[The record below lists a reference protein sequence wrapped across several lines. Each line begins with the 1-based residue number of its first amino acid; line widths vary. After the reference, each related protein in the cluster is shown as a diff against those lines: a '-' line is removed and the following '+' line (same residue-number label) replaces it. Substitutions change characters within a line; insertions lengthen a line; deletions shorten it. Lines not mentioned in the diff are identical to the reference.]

1 MYPSV
6 KKAVVTPYSASRPQ
20 HPLMQAR
27 ASFTAARKVAAITLG
42 TLMLS
47 ACVEALWSSSYS
59 EEGADGTLANV
70 VVPGPGDSVLL
81 AGNVILPGDPQTL
94 LLRGDPFIA
103 RHSAQGEL
111 LWRYRPQDG
120 TSFVGATSLDT
131 APDGSIYFTDMR
143 ESDLVLTKLDADGNR
158 LWEYRRPQVDD
169 LFNAGL
175 ALLTKT
181 VGTDLVLMG
190 VTRQADETDPPGTL
204 VALDR
209 QGQVLWE
216 FNGIGSGAFD
226 QSVRFTAGILADGR
240 IATFYSWSEWDAAG
254 RSGGVITVLD
264 TAGNTLATAD
274 QATLGLNRIFDLVA
288 AGENIAVVGR
298 TEQGSRL
305 LVLGRDMDVLLQRDF
320 GDSNTAR
327 LATQDDTLCF
337 ALLTVNDPV
346 TDFVERGITTLG
358 IIDHS
363 GRATWETTLTD
374 YNSRS
379 ASLTADNHRCAYSDM
394 TLLPPDGYQDASRI
408 QTRTQIYSAQGV
420 LDTVTVPGDPGI
432 ANVGHALLRGQAL
445 YTAANTTQPLSEYLE
460 QTPTATLYK
469 HRVY

>member
-1 MYPSV
+1 MSSSI
-6 KKAVVTPYSASRPQ
+6 VTTTGRQ
-20 HPLMQAR
+20 DR
-27 ASFTAARKVAAITLG
+27 ASFTSARKVVVLTLG

-47 ACVEALWSSSYS
+47 ACVEALWSASYS
-59 EEGADGTLANV
+59 EEGADGTLANF

-81 AGNVILPGDPQTL
+81 AGDVILPGDPETF

-143 ESDLVLTKLDADGNR
+143 EQHLVLTKLDADGNR
-158 LWEYRRPQVDD
+158 LWEYRRPQEDD
-169 LFNAGL
+169 LFNPAL
-175 ALLTKT
+175 ALLAKT

-190 VTRQADETDPPGTL
+190 VTRQAEAAEPPGTL
-204 VALDR
+204 LALDQKGR
-209 QGQVLWE
+209 VLWE
-216 FNGIGSGAFD
+216 FNGIGGGIGGATFD
-226 QSVRFTAGILADGR
+226 QSIRFTAGILGDGR

-254 RSGGVITVLD
+254 RGGGMITVLD
-264 TAGNTLATAD
+264 TAGNALATVD
-274 QATLGLNRIFDLVA
+274 QTTLGLNRIFDLAA

-320 GDSNTAR
+320 GASNAAR
-327 LATQDDTLCF
+327 LATQGDTLCF

-346 TDFVERGITTLG
+346 TDLVERGSTTLG
-358 IIDHS
+358 IIDRN
-363 GRATWETTLTD
+363 GRANWETTLTD

-379 ASLTADNHRCAYSDM
+379 ASLTADHHRCAYSDM
-394 TLLPPDGYQDASRI
+394 TLQPPDGYQDASRI
-408 QTRTQIYSAQGV
+408 QTRTLIYSAQGV
-420 LDTVTVPGDPGI
+420 LDSVTVPGDPGI

-445 YTAANTTQPLSEYLE
+445 YTAASTTQPLSEYLE

>member
-1 MYPSV
+1 M
-6 KKAVVTPYSASRPQ
+6 TTTG
-20 HPLMQAR
+20 MEAR
-27 ASFTAARKVAAITLG
+27 TSFTAARKVAALTLG

-47 ACVEALWSSSYS
+47 ACVEALWSSAYH
-59 EEGADGTLANV
+59 EEGADGTLANF

-81 AGNVILPGDPQTL
+81 AGDVILPGDPETF

-131 APDGSIYFTDMR
+131 APDGSIYFTDTR
-143 ESDLVLTKLDADGNR
+143 ENDLVLTKLDADGNR
-158 LWEYRRPQVDD
+158 LWEYRRPQLDD

-190 VTRQADETDPPGTL
+190 VTRQVDDTDPPGTL
-204 VALDR
+204 LALDR
-209 QGQVLWE
+209 QGQVRWE
-216 FNGIGSGAFD
+216 FNGIGSGTFD
-226 QSVRFTAGILADGR
+226 QSIRFTAGILDDGR
-240 IATFYSWSEWDAAG
+240 IATFYSRSEWDAAG
-254 RSGGVITVLD
+254 RSDGVITVLD
-264 TAGNTLATAD
+264 TAGNILATVA
-274 QATLGLNRIFDLVA
+274 QATLGLSRIFDLA
-288 AGENIAVVGR
+288 AMGENIAVVGR

-305 LVLGRDMDVLLQRDF
+305 LVLGRDMDVLQQRDF
-320 GDSNTAR
+320 GASNTAR
-327 LATQDDTLCF
+327 LATQGDTLCF

-346 TDFVERGITTLG
+346 TDFVERGTTTLG
-358 IIDHS
+358 IIDHN
-363 GRATWETTLTD
+363 GRATWEATRTD

-379 ASLTADNHRCAYSDM
+379 ASVTADSHRCAYSDM
-394 TLLPPDGYQDASRI
+394 TLQPPDGYQDASRI
-408 QTRTQIYSAQGV
+408 QTRTLIYSVQGV
-420 LDTVTVPGDPGI
+420 LDTVVVPGDPGI
-432 ANVGHALLRGQAL
+432 ANAGHALLRGQAL
-445 YTAANTTQPLSEYLE
+445 YTAASTTQPLSEYLE